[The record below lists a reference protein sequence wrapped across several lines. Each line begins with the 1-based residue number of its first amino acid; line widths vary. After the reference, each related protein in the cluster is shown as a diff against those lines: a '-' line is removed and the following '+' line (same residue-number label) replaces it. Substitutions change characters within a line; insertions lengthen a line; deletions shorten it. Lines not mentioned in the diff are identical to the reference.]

1 MIVTHYKEPWE
12 VGKRLFDMIAMQ
24 RNIRFQDVGVILVN
38 DGEENELPSE
48 CFEGYPYE
56 IHQLSI
62 PHGGV
67 SRARN
72 AGLDAS
78 TADYV
83 MFCDFDD
90 SFSSVFGLHLIFAAM
105 QEDKYD
111 YIWSNFTEETMDDDG
126 VIHLV
131 AHGRDFVFV
140 HGKVMRR
147 QFLVDNSLRFHPKL
161 TIHEDAFL
169 NLIAQEVAEPERIGS
184 INTPFYVWQWNDRSV
199 VRKDRSDDYVL
210 DTYDHLIRQKIAITE
225 DLIRRGMGEK
235 VIGAVVKTVVDCY
248 YDCQN
253 PNWRLPKNKERLH
266 KVQNWFAAYLKRYAN
281 YYTQADVRMIS
292 SVARICR
299 EQAMRENKFLMEF
312 ETISDWLKNIMDKAK
327 PVPREWQD
335 V

>member
-1 MIVTHYKEPWE
+1 MIVTHYKEPWS
-12 VGKRLFDMIAMQ
+12 VGKRLFDMIALQ
-24 RNIRFQDVGVILVN
+24 RNIRFDDVGVILVN

-90 SFSSVFGLHLIFAAM
+90 SFSSVFGLQLIFSAI

-111 YIWSNFTEETMDDDG
+111 YIWSNFTEETMGEDG
-126 VIHLV
+126 VIQLV
-131 AHGRDFVFV
+131 PHGRDFVFV
-140 HGKVMRR
+140 HGKILRR
-147 QFLVDNSLRFHPKL
+147 QFMIDNELRFHPKL

-169 NLIAQEVAEPERIGS
+169 NVIAQEIADNERIGS
-184 INTPFYVWQWNDRSV
+184 IKTPYYIWQWNGDSV
-199 VRKDRSDDYVL
+199 VRKDKSEDYVF
-210 DTYDHLIRQKIAITE
+210 DTYEHLIRQKIAITE
-225 DLIRRGMGEK
+225 EFIRRKMDVN
-235 VIGAVVKTVVDCY
+235 VIEVVVKTVVDCY

-253 PNWRLPKNKERLH
+253 PNWRLPKNKDKLH

-281 YYTQADVRMIS
+281 YYTQADMKIIS
-292 SVARICR
+292 SIAQICR
-299 EQAMRENKFLMEF
+299 DHAIKEGHFFMEF
-312 ETISDWLKNIMDKAK
+312 ETISDWLKNIMEKAK